1 MTEKNPIFKMS
12 VSLHHHLAQELQ
24 RLRKARA
31 YSLEALAERSG
42 VSRSMISLIE
52 RGESSPT
59 AVVLDKLAAA
69 LGVPLAALF
78 TVPESSA
85 DATPLHR
92 REQQVSW
99 RDPASGYV
107 RRQLSPP
114 TWPVGV
120 TLTEVHFPAGQRVAF
135 DLPHRQ
141 PAAEQQIWLLA
152 GVMEVTVGEHTWA
165 LAPGD
170 CLAMDLLGPII
181 FHNSGIADAHYLLAN
196 TAAL

>member
-1 MTEKNPIFKMS
+1 MMEVNPIFKTS

-85 DATPLHR
+85 DAAPLHR

-107 RRQLSPP
+107 RRQVSPP
-114 TWPVGV
+114 AWSSGV
-120 TLTEVHFPAGQRVAF
+120 TLTEVHFPGGQRVAF

-141 PAAEQQIWLLA
+141 SSGQQQIWLLEGA
-152 GVMEVTVGEHTWA
+152 VEVTVDGRTWA

-170 CLAMDLLGPII
+170 CLAMDLRGPIT
-181 FHNSGIADAHYLLAN
+181 FHNPGTAVAHYLLA
-196 TAAL
+196 TTSAP